1 MSVAAPSLIK
11 GFTPLMLAT
20 HLGLALAMAVF
31 VGLAFEGVYKREP
44 SAPPGGIRTFP
55 LLTLLGALLYL
66 LEISSLGPFLVGLA
80 AVALWLFA
88 HLRGEYALGDHRPT
102 LVVPAVN
109 LLTYSFGPVAL
120 TQPSWVLVG
129 VAVATA
135 LLVESRSPLHRLA
148 QRVSSDEV
156 YTLGKFLILVGIVL
170 PFAPDHAIVSWTPIT
185 PLQLWLALV
194 AVSSLSYLSYLLQRY
209 LPASGALTPSIL
221 GGAYSSTA
229 TTVVLARAQ
238 REAATERPELT
249 VGMVVATA
257 VMYLR
262 IDVVVAL
269 FNRPLALL
277 LLPPTVAL
285 FGLTAATAAVLWWR
299 GAPASAQAAVKL
311 PVANP
316 LQLLAA
322 VTFAALFVAV
332 ALACGWVRTTFGQPG
347 VFGLA
352 AISGV
357 TDIDPFVL
365 NLAQGSVAG
374 MPLGSLAAAIL
385 IAASSNNVLK
395 AVYAVAFGGMKL
407 CRKPAV
413 ALLAVAVAGVA
424 IALLY

>member
-1 MSVAAPSLIK
+1 MPAQVAIK
-11 GFTPLMLAT
+11 GFAPLTLAT

-31 VGLAFEGVYKREP
+31 VGLAFEEVYKQEP

-55 LLTLLGALLYL
+55 LLTLLGSVLYL
-66 LEISSLGPFLVGLA
+66 IGDPSLSPFLVGLA
-80 AVALWLFA
+80 AVAIWLYA
-88 HLRGEYALGDHRPT
+88 HLRGEYARETNRPT

-109 LLTYSFGPVAL
+109 LLTYGFGPAAL
-120 TQPSWVLVG
+120 TQPSWVLVAA
-129 VAVATA
+129 AVAA
-135 LLVESRSPLHRLA
+135 VLLVESRAALHRLA
-148 QRVSSDEV
+148 QRVSGDEV
-156 YTLGKFLILVGIVL
+156 YTLGKFLILVGVIL
-170 PFAPDHAIVSWTPIT
+170 PLIPDRPIVSWTPIT
-185 PLQLWLALV
+185 PLQVWLALL
-194 AVSSLSYLSYLLQRY
+194 AVSSLSYFSYLLQGY
-209 LPASGALTPSIL
+209 VPSSGALTPSLL

-238 REAATERPELT
+238 RGAETERPELT
-249 VGMVVATA
+249 VGIVVATA

-277 LLPPTVAL
+277 LLPPTVGM
-285 FGLTAATAAVLWWR
+285 FVLTAAIAALMWWR
-299 GAPASAQAAVKL
+299 RPKAAAPAAGKL
-311 PVANP
+311 TVANP

-322 VTFAALFVAV
+322 VTFAALFVAM
-332 ALACGWVRTTFGQPG
+332 ALASSWVRTTFGRPG

-374 MPLGSLAAAIL
+374 MSLGSLAAAIL

-395 AVYAVAFGGMKL
+395 AVYAVTFGSL
-407 CRKPAV
+407 RTCRKPAA
-413 ALLAVAVAGVA
+413 ALLAVAVAGLA

>member
-1 MSVAAPSLIK
+1 VTRYRFRLAGALTALAWLAAGAGGAHAANVVLMARNGHTRVVNNRFLRGTAANPNLPVAVPVEPWLSGPAAGLTFSATQRLP
-11 GFTPLMLAT
+11 LAT
-20 HLGLALAMAVF
+20 IARAGQRRAAR
-31 VGLAFEGVYKREP
+31 KRRHGP
-44 SAPPGGIRTFP
+44 RPVTF
-55 LLTLLGALLYL
+55 AQ
-66 LEISSLGPFLVGLA
+66 
-80 AVALWLFA
+80 
-88 HLRGEYALGDHRPT
+88 
-102 LVVPAVN
+102 
-109 LLTYSFGPVAL
+109 AL
-120 TQPSWVLVG
+120 T
-129 VAVATA
+129 
-135 LLVESRSPLHRLA
+135 RL
-148 QRVSSDEV
+148 S
-156 YTLGKFLILVGIVL
+156 
-170 PFAPDHAIVSWTPIT
+170 
-185 PLQLWLALV
+185 
-194 AVSSLSYLSYLLQRY
+194 
-209 LPASGALTPSIL
+209 ASGALTPSIL

-285 FGLTAATAAVLWWR
+285 FGLTAAIAAVLWWR

>member
-1 MSVAAPSLIK
+1 M
-11 GFTPLMLAT
+11 
-20 HLGLALAMAVF
+20 
-31 VGLAFEGVYKREP
+31 
-44 SAPPGGIRTFP
+44 
-55 LLTLLGALLYL
+55 
-66 LEISSLGPFLVGLA
+66 
-80 AVALWLFA
+80 
-88 HLRGEYALGDHRPT
+88 
-102 LVVPAVN
+102 
-109 LLTYSFGPVAL
+109 
-120 TQPSWVLVG
+120 
-129 VAVATA
+129 
-135 LLVESRSPLHRLA
+135 
-148 QRVSSDEV
+148 
-156 YTLGKFLILVGIVL
+156 ILVGIIL
-170 PFAPDHAIVSWTPIT
+170 PLIPDRPIVSWTPIT
-185 PLQLWLALV
+185 PLQVWLALV
-194 AVSSLSYLSYLLQRY
+194 AVSSLSYLSYLLQGY
-209 LPASGALTPSIL
+209 VPSSGALKPSLL

-238 REAATERPELT
+238 RGAETERPELT
-249 VGMVVATA
+249 VGIVVATA

-277 LLPPTVAL
+277 LLPPTAGL
-285 FGLTAATAAVLWWR
+285 FVLTAAIAALMWR
-299 GAPASAQAAVKL
+299 RANAAAPAAGKL
-311 PVANP
+311 TVADP

-322 VTFAALFVAV
+322 VTFAALFVAM
-332 ALACGWVRTTFGQPG
+332 ALASSWVRTTFGRPG

-395 AVYAVAFGGMKL
+395 AVYAVTFGNL
-407 CRKPAV
+407 RTCRKPAA

>member
-1 MSVAAPSLIK
+1 MSPSLVLK
-11 GFTPLMLAT
+11 GFTPLGLAT
-20 HLGLALAMAVF
+20 SLGLALAMAVF

-66 LEISSLGPFLVGLA
+66 IGMPSLAPFLVGLV
-80 AVALWLFA
+80 AVSIWLYGHVRA
-88 HLRGEYALGDHRPT
+88 QYQRQGSRPT

-109 LLTYSFGPVAL
+109 LLTYAFGPVAL
-120 TQPSWVLVG
+120 TQPSWVLVAA
-129 VAVATA
+129 AVAA
-135 LLVESRSPLHRLA
+135 VLFVESRSALHRLA

-156 YTLGKFLILVGIVL
+156 YTLGKFLILVGIIL
-170 PFAPDHAIVSWTPIT
+170 PLVPDHPVVSWTPIT
-185 PLQLWLALV
+185 PLQVWLALV

-209 LPASGALTPSIL
+209 VPSSGALTPSVL

-257 VMYLR
+257 IMYVR
-262 IDVVVAL
+262 IDIVVAL

-277 LLPPTVAL
+277 LLPPSMAL
-285 FGLTAATAAVLWWR
+285 FALTGAIAGVLWWR
-299 GAPASAQAAVKL
+299 RPQSGTSTAGKL

-332 ALACGWVRTTFGQPG
+332 ALASSWVRTSFGRPG

-374 MPLGSLAAAIL
+374 MSLGSLAAAIL

-395 AVYAVAFGGMKL
+395 ALYAVSFGTVRT
-407 CRKPAV
+407 CRKPAL
-413 ALLAVAVAGVA
+413 ALLAVAAVGVA
-424 IALLY
+424 IALVFY